1 MFGHGDLRL
10 VLLSLI
16 AEKPRHGYD
25 LIRAIEEKFGGA
37 YAPSPGAVYP
47 TLTLL
52 EEQDYIAAEAQSGT
66 KKLYQITEA
75 GRAFLDENAVAL
87 RGIQARMDLAAQAFS
102 IHSTPEIVRE
112 AIRTLK
118 QALHMRRGPN
128 TSPATGLEA
137 IAATTGAA
145 EPSPVRWVIRTS
157 PTAVSRAFSPAS
169 SAARSSTKGARPL
182 CPSTIASAGRSE
194 TIVPAA
200 VMSIEPPSILSSH
213 PANVPM
219 PKEAA
224 PAASNQSRC
233 DASARDR

>member
-1 MFGHGDLRL
+1 MFGRHHHDHCGGYERHHDCSPRGRWGRGGGPGDDEFSRGGFFGGRGGRMFGHGDLRL

-52 EEQDYIAAEAQSGT
+52 EEQDYIVAEAQSGT
-66 KKLYQITEA
+66 KKLYQITEG

-87 RGIQARMDLAAQAFS
+87 RGIQSRMDLAAHALS

-118 QALHMRRGPN
+118 QALHMRRGPW
-128 TSPATGLEA
+128 TPEEAERVRKLIEATARQIVG
-137 IAATTGAA
+137 G
-145 EPSPVRWVIRTS
+145 
-157 PTAVSRAFSPAS
+157 
-169 SAARSSTKGARPL
+169 SA
-182 CPSTIASAGRSE
+182 
-194 TIVPAA
+194 
-200 VMSIEPPSILSSH
+200 
-213 PANVPM
+213 N
-219 PKEAA
+219 
-224 PAASNQSRC
+224 
-233 DASARDR
+233 